1 MKISSVLTNLQVI
14 DDVEPVIEK
23 SLVIEMEPQWLVV
36 VEVLVDG
43 PALVVG
49 PSVHDNTN
57 QMKAL
62 GKPSLKK

>member
-43 PALVVG
+43 PARVVG
-49 PSVHDNTN
+49 PSVHDIAN
-57 QMKAL
+57 
-62 GKPSLKK
+62 